1 MGPTVNSRRTWNS
14 NPPIPVS
21 HPCLLNTP
29 DPDLVLEILPV
40 LPRRGSIPIWD
51 CGSMYQSPDSGRQYD
66 LLFPPYPRSSDTR
79 RRGLLNLSGGL
90 CSCVV
95 GVSVPLDKFS
105 WPKPRCLSCHLLSFL
120 PHLLNPTLH
129 VRSMSPFAI
138 AWAQLPALVSCAD
151 VGLGILWACRSN
163 MRHRRCGSCSCPI
176 SLLS

>member
-1 MGPTVNSRRTWNS
+1 
-14 NPPIPVS
+14 
-21 HPCLLNTP
+21 
-29 DPDLVLEILPV
+29 
-40 LPRRGSIPIWD
+40 
-51 CGSMYQSPDSGRQYD
+51 MYQSPDSGRQYD

-151 VGLGILWACRSN
+151 VGLGSQPNLVSMQVEHEASQVWILLLPDFPAFLTAKKSLIRLGRLMMW
-163 MRHRRCGSCSCPI
+163 RRRRNAI
-176 SLLS
+176 ITSL